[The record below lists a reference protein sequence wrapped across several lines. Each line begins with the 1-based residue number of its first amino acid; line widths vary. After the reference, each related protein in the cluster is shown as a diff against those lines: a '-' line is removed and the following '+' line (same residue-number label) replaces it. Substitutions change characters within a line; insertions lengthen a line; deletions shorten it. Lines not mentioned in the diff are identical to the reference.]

1 MEDMPSTAAPRGD
14 AATPSPSIRVRWA
27 APLVASCLAGLV
39 WLTRAHLVGPR
50 LDFLWWNLWLAW
62 IPWVLSALVVRT
74 KAALLRWP
82 LGAAWLLFLP
92 NAPYLLTDLVHLKA
106 RPPVPL
112 WLDVLLW
119 SSFALAG
126 LLLGWTSLE
135 AVARAL
141 SPRLGRLGTGAFVG
155 AVLLLIGFG
164 TYLGR
169 FLRWNSWDVV
179 TNPLGL
185 VSASLHAL
193 TEPHALFFSGAFA
206 GLVGAGYLLVAQ
218 PAR

>member
-1 MEDMPSTAAPRGD
+1 MTSGVTSRGA
-14 AATPSPSIRVRWA
+14 AATVPPSVRVRWA
-27 APLVASCLAGLV
+27 APLAASCLAGLV
-39 WLTRAHLVGPR
+39 WFARAHLVGPR

-62 IPWVLSALVVRT
+62 MPWVLSALLVRT

-82 LGAAWLLFLP
+82 LGVAWLLFLP
-92 NAPYLLTDLVHLKA
+92 NAPYLVTDLVHLKA
-106 RPPVPL
+106 RPPIPL

-119 SSFALAG
+119 SAFALAG
-126 LLLGWTSLE
+126 LVLGWTSLE
-135 AVARAL
+135 AVARSLA
-141 SPRLGRLGTGAFVG
+141 PRLGRLGSAAFVT
-155 AVLLLIGFG
+155 AVLLLTGFG

-185 VSASLHAL
+185 VAAALHAL
-193 TEPHALFFSGAFA
+193 TEPHALFFSCAFG

>member
-1 MEDMPSTAAPRGD
+1 MD
-14 AATPSPSIRVRWA
+14 AVVP
-27 APLVASCLAGLV
+27 
-39 WLTRAHLVGPR
+39 
-50 LDFLWWNLWLAW
+50 
-62 IPWVLSALVVRT
+62 SALLVRT

-82 LGAAWLLFLP
+82 LGLAWLLFLP
-92 NAPYLLTDLVHLKA
+92 NAPYLVTDLVHLKA

-119 SSFALAG
+119 SSFAVAG
-126 LLLGWTSLE
+126 LVLGWTSLE
-135 AVARAL
+135 AIARSLA
-141 SPRLGRLGTGAFVG
+141 PRLGRIGSSTFVA

-164 TYLGR
+164 TDLGR

-185 VSASLHAL
+185 VAAALEAL
-193 TEPHALFFSGAFA
+193 TEPHALFFSLAFG
-206 GLVGAGYLLVAQ
+206 GLVGAGYLVVAQ